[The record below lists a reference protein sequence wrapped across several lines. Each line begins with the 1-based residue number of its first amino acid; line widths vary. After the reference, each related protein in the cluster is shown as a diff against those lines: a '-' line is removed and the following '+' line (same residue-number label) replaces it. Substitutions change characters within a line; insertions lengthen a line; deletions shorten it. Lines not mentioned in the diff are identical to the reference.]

1 MAAGYPVKVNYLT
14 GDVLTAANL
23 NDLAGTVNL
32 YDPTAKGD
40 LFPATAA
47 DTVSRLAVGADA
59 TVLTADSTTATGLKW
74 AAAAAGGGSNFTL
87 LNAGGTALTG
97 AQNITVSGISG
108 ADKVFVYIVD
118 ASSASTSSAITMR
131 INNTTSNYRGLGT
144 TFISNSVSNIVIIAD
159 ERIFGIHFANLS
171 SNAASYANGSCFIR
185 GAASAGVKIYSSSGA
200 ASTSGGSAQEA
211 FNHQG
216 AWSDASTVSSIVIR
230 SSSGNFDGGQVY
242 VYTSA

>member
-14 GDVLTAANL
+14 GDVLTATNL

-40 LFPATAA
+40 LFPASAA
-47 DTVSRLAVGADA
+47 DAVLRLAVGAND
-59 TVLTADSTTATGLKW
+59 TVLTADSTAATGMKW
-74 AAAAAGGGSNFTL
+74 AAAGGGGANFTL
-87 LNAGGTALTG
+87 LNAGGTELTA

-118 ASSASTSSAITMR
+118 ASSATAQSAISLR

-144 TFISNSVSNIVIIAD
+144 TFISNSVSNIVIVAD
-159 ERIFGIHFANLS
+159 ERLGGVNFANLS
-171 SNAASYANGSCFIR
+171 TNAGSYANGSCFIR

-200 ASTSGGSAQEA
+200 SSAGGGTAQEA

-230 SSSGNFDGGQVY
+230 SSSGIFDGGRVY

>member
-1 MAAGYPVKVNYLT
+1 MPAGYPVKVNYLT

-40 LFPATAA
+40 LFPASAA
-47 DTVSRLAVGADA
+47 DAVSRLAVGAND
-59 TVLTADSTTATGLKW
+59 TILTADSTTATGLKW
-74 AAAAAGGGSNFTL
+74 AAAAGGGSNFTL

-97 AQNITVSGISG
+97 AQSITVSGISG

-230 SSSGNFDGGQVY
+230 SSSGNFDGGLVY